1 MSLHLSKFF
10 NEVIKEKKKYKIP
23 NSEEKKV
30 LEKLIKALEEC
41 NDKMMPEEIQTK
53 IYSVGK
59 ENGYKDNLRD
69 WFKLIYEVVFGNEN
83 GPRLGFFISF
93 FGIQE
98 TKNLISEKINN
109 V

>member
-1 MSLHLSKFF
+1 MHAPDLFTLWFILNKYQPKV
-10 NEVIKEKKKYKIP
+10 VIESGVWKGISTLLIRKTLPNCKIICLDP
-23 NSEEKKV
+23 RN
-30 LEKLIKALEEC
+30 I
-41 NDKMMPEEIQTK
+41 P
-53 IYSVGK
+53 

-69 WFKLIYEVVFGNEN
+69 WFKLIYEVVFGDEN

-98 TKNLISEKINN
+98 TKKLIIEKINN